1 MAFTT
6 SKIIIFTFE
15 VRNLHIYSNKS
26 MQQQVWRP
34 TKHGEKVLNSK
45 FISSKNLAKTPKI
58 MQMYK
63 NAKIK
68 FHKLPLF

>member
-1 MAFTT
+1 
-6 SKIIIFTFE
+6 
-15 VRNLHIYSNKS
+15 

-68 FHKLPLF
+68 RNFTSFSLSKSILICPQIQ